1 MCLIVLWVTFAVL
14 LFANYYM
21 SSDPFVF
28 KFINFLI
35 LFSGCMVVFVTAENL
50 VIMFCGW
57 EALGICSFALIGF

>member
-50 VIMFCGW
+50 VIMFCG
-57 EALGICSFALIGF
+57 